1 MTRILQAI
9 TVLAYLVGVVV
20 LVLDML
26 VWRPG

>member
-9 TVLAYLVGVVV
+9 TVLAYLFGLVV
-20 LVLDML
+20 LILDML

>member
-9 TVLAYLVGVVV
+9 TVLAYLVGLAV
-20 LVLDML
+20 LILDML